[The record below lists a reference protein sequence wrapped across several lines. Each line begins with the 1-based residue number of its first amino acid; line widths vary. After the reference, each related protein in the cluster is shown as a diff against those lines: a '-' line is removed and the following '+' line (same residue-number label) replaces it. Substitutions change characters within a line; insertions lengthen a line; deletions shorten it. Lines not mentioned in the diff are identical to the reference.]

1 MATLAATSPAPTVL
15 AESPGYRTKAEVA
28 TDRLRQAVLSGE
40 LRPGEELTVIGLAHR
55 FGLTRMPL
63 REALSR
69 LASEGFVE
77 LTAHQPAR
85 VVGLT
90 RERLEE
96 EYFVRGL
103 IEAAA
108 AAEAAMHLDEATF
121 DELEGLLRR
130 MDRARDTRRAKEYW
144 ELTRRYHERIYA
156 ANPSRV
162 LREEVERMRT
172 RTLRYLPIF
181 ANDHGLVEHAQEEH
195 WRILR
200 ALRSRDR
207 HRIERL
213 VRSHV
218 ATLAS
223 AVRLM
228 DAERARRSERAGG
241 E

>member
-1 MATLAATSPAPTVL
+1 MATLASPSPAPTVL

-28 TDRLRQAVLSGE
+28 TDRLRRAVLSGE

-108 AAEAAMHLDEATF
+108 AAEAAMHLDEAAF
-121 DELEGLLRR
+121 EELEGLLRR
-130 MDRARDTRRAKEYW
+130 MDRARDARRAKEYW
-144 ELTRRYHERIYA
+144 DLTRRYHERIYA

-207 HRIERL
+207 RRIERL

-218 ATLAS
+218 ATLAR
-223 AVRLM
+223 AVKLM
-228 DAERARRSERAGG
+228 DAERERRSERSAG

>member
-1 MATLAATSPAPTVL
+1 MATVAPPSAL

-28 TDRLRQAVLSGE
+28 TDLLRRAVLSGD
-40 LRPGEELTVIGLAHR
+40 LRPGEELTVIDLARR
-55 FGLTRMPL
+55 FALTRMPL

-69 LASEGFVE
+69 LAAEGLVE
-77 LTAHQPAR
+77 LSAHQPAR
-85 VVGLT
+85 VADVT
-90 RERLEE
+90 RERLQE

-108 AAEAAMHLDEATF
+108 AAEAALHLDDATF
-121 DELEGLLRR
+121 DELEALLRR
-130 MDRARDTRRAKEYW
+130 MDKARDARRAREYW
-144 ELTRRYHERIYA
+144 DLTRRYHERIYA

-181 ANDHGLVEHAQEEH
+181 ANDHGLVEHSQAEH

-207 HRIERL
+207 RRIERL

-223 AVRLM
+223 AVKLM
-228 DAERARRSERAGG
+228 GAERGRRIERAGG